1 MGFFSKIKKPFKV
14 VGSAIK
20 DVVIDAPK
28 AVAKDIYSGTKKVI
42 GAVGRGTEEVFEGVG
57 AIGAAGV
64 NVVEDNP
71 TLIAGIATGNPLLT
85 SAGFF
90 ESTGGAFLTD
100 PLTGRITPTPQTG
113 QGGTVPFFPYT
124 NQIAETPESTIINV
138 PSGTQSN
145 QGGFSLS
152 PTLIFGGLGAL
163 LVVYFITR
171 K

>member
-1 MGFFSKIKKPFKV
+1 MGFFSKIKKPFKSIGSV
-14 VGSAIK
+14 VK

-28 AVAKDIYSGTKKVI
+28 AVVKDIYSGTKKVI
-42 GAVGRGTEEVFEGVG
+42 GAVGRGTEEVFEGG
-57 AIGAAGV
+57 GSIGAAGV
-64 NVVEDNP
+64 NVIEENP
-71 TLIAGIATGNPLLT
+71 LLVAGVATGNPLLT
-85 SAGFF
+85 ASGFLQ
-90 ESTGGAFLTD
+90 STGGSFITD
-100 PLTGRITPTPQTG
+100 PFTGQILPTPQTG

>member
-28 AVAKDIYSGTKKVI
+28 AVVKDIYSGTKKVV

-64 NVVEDNP
+64 NVIEDNP

-85 SAGFF
+85 SAGF
-90 ESTGGAFLTD
+90 L
-100 PLTGRITPTPQTG
+100 
-113 QGGTVPFFPYT
+113 
-124 NQIAETPESTIINV
+124 N
-138 PSGTQSN
+138 
-145 QGGFSLS
+145 
-152 PTLIFGGLGAL
+152 L
-163 LVVYFITR
+163 LVVLF
-171 K
+171 